1 MTTTTRGDGAAPR
14 RRGDALPDA
23 GPATAQLD
31 VLLSGTVFFDII
43 FTDLPQDPA
52 PGTEVWAAGMGSCP
66 GGVSNLAV
74 AASRLGLSTGLSAC
88 FGDDVYGRWC
98 WDVLSAQEGI
108 DLSRSR
114 RVPGTHSPVTV
125 SVATRGDRSMIT
137 HGHPA
142 PITVDE
148 LMGVPPPSRAVVTEL
163 SPPDR
168 SERPWWALAADA
180 GSLVFADIGW
190 DPSCSWDRATLDG
203 LSSCHAFTPNQVEA
217 MAYTRT
223 RSAADALAV
232 IAERVP
238 LAVVTCGAHGS
249 MAIDSSTGEQAQ
261 VPQVDVT
268 AMDPT
273 GAGDVFAAGLVLGTL
288 AGWPLADRL
297 AFSALCSALAVQ
309 QFGGS
314 LAAPGWGDISDWW
327 ARTRSTDADPRLV
340 ARYGFLHYFLPTD
353 PVDEVRRAEATLT
366 LYSDL
371 PRPLDTS
378 TTGTPVSLPHAPH
391 APHAHQREGRR

>member
-1 MTTTTRGDGAAPR
+1 MTTTSRTAGSSPL
-14 RRGDALPDA
+14 RRGDPLARLRGA
-23 GPATAQLD
+23 ETAQLD
-31 VLLSGTVFFDII
+31 VLLSGQVFFDII
-43 FTDLPQDPA
+43 FTDLPADPA

-66 GGVSNLAV
+66 GGISNLAV
-74 AASRLGLSTGLSAC
+74 AASRLGLATGLSAC

-98 WDVLSAQEGI
+98 WDVLSGQEGI
-108 DLSRSR
+108 DLTHSR
-114 RVPGTHSPVTV
+114 RFPGTHSAVTV
-125 SVATRGDRSMIT
+125 SLATRGDRSMIT
-137 HGHPA
+137 HGHTA
-142 PITVDE
+142 PMDPDE
-148 LMGVPPPSRAVVTEL
+148 LIGVPPPARAVITDLTPLGDGSV
-163 SPPDR
+163 
-168 SERPWWALAADA
+168 PWWSLAAEA
-180 GSLVFADIGW
+180 GSMVFADIGW
-190 DPSCSWDRATLDG
+190 DPAGEWDPATLDA

-223 RSAADALAV
+223 HSAADALDV
-232 IAERVP
+232 LSERVP
-238 LAVVTCGAHGS
+238 LAVVTCGALGA
-249 MAIDSSTGEQAQ
+249 MAVDRSTGERAQ
-261 VPQVDVT
+261 VPQVDVA

-327 ARTRSTDADPRLV
+327 DRTRASATDPDLI
-340 ARYGFLHYFLPTD
+340 ARYGFLHDVLPTD

-371 PRPLDTS
+371 PRPLDIGTDRV
-378 TTGTPVSLPHAPH
+378 TGTSRARTARRP
-391 APHAHQREGRR
+391 QREGRT

>member
-1 MTTTTRGDGAAPR
+1 
-14 RRGDALPDA
+14 
-23 GPATAQLD
+23 

-52 PGTEVWAAGMGSCP
+52 PGTEVWAGGMGSCP
-66 GGVSNLAV
+66 GGVANLAV

-98 WDVLSAQEGI
+98 WDVLSGQEGI
-108 DLSRSR
+108 DLSHSR
-114 RVPGTHSPVTV
+114 RFPGTHSPVTV

-142 PITVDE
+142 PITTDE
-148 LMGVPPPSRAVVTEL
+148 LIGVPPPSRAVVTEL
-163 SPPDR
+163 TPLDR
-168 SERPWWALAADA
+168 SDRPWWALAADA
-180 GSLVFADIGW
+180 GSLVFADVGW
-190 DPSCSWDRATLDG
+190 DPSGTWDPATLDG
-203 LSSCHAFTPNQVEA
+203 LTSCHAFTPNQVEA

-223 RSAADALAV
+223 SSAADALSV
-232 IAERVP
+232 IADRVP

-249 MAIDSSTGEQAQ
+249 IAVDSSTGERAQ

-327 ARTRSTDADPRLV
+327 ARTRCSAADPELV
-340 ARYGFLHYFLPTD
+340 ARYGFLHDVLPTD

-366 LYSDL
+366 LTSDL
-371 PRPLDTS
+371 PRPLDTV
-378 TTGTPVSLPHAPH
+378 TTGTPVAPTH
-391 APHAHQREGRR
+391 TPHAHQREGRR